1 MELAK
6 KYANRWNS
14 RLRLVKLLERL
25 VTATGLVFAWL
36 TVFPIAF
43 FSILQIIDRKMQLGV
58 SAYLPDVSTALLFI
72 MIMMLFGFTYL
83 RDGHVRVDVLRR
95 NWPKRRLAII
105 EIIGVIAI
113 LLPLCAILTYFGW
126 DGLMRTTRFADN
138 DVWAMRIS
146 AVIGPLLLAI
156 AGMVVTMRNVAF
168 LLGKHDG
175 IAPSKAA
182 DSSTH
187 G

>member
-1 MELAK
+1 M
-6 KYANRWNS
+6 
-14 RLRLVKLLERL
+14 RLVKLLERF
-25 VTATGLVFAWL
+25 VTASGLVFAWL

-43 FSILQIIDRKMQLGV
+43 FSILQIIDRKFQLGV
-58 SAYLPDVSTALLFI
+58 SAYLPDFSTALLFI

-95 NWPKRRLAII
+95 NWPQRRLAII

-138 DVWAMRIS
+138 DVWAMRIA
-146 AVIGPLLLAI
+146 AVIGPLLLAT
-156 AGMVVTMRNVAF
+156 AGIVVILRNVAF
-168 LLGKHDG
+168 LMGKSDK
-175 IAPSKAA
+175 IAPTEAG
-182 DSSTH
+182 DSNNH